1 MPFQAAGQSRDYEKL
16 GYWSRPFYMT
26 PEDVPVI
33 TYTVP
38 LFDRV
43 GQVHGVIGVEISLEH
58 IRKLLPANELSAQD
72 SPGYMVAAMQENPQE
87 LFVLVKKGEYQ
98 NRLLGDEPLLRIKQ
112 EDETYSI

>member
-1 MPFQAAGQSRDYEKL
+1 
-16 GYWSRPFYMT
+16 MT

-72 SPGYMVAAMQENPQE
+72 SPVHGCRNAGEPAGAVCSGQEGRVPEQA
-87 LFVLVKKGEYQ
+87 FWG
-98 NRLLGDEPLLRIKQ
+98 
-112 EDETYSI
+112 

>member
-16 GYWSRPFYMT
+16 GYWSRPFHMT

-38 LFDRV
+38 LFDRT

-58 IRKLLPANELSAQD
+58 IRKAAACQQSCLPRIHRGTWL
-72 SPGYMVAAMQENPQE
+72 PQCRRTRRSC
-87 LFVLVKKGEYQ
+87 LFWSRRASTRTDFWG
-98 NRLLGDEPLLRIKQ
+98 
-112 EDETYSI
+112 